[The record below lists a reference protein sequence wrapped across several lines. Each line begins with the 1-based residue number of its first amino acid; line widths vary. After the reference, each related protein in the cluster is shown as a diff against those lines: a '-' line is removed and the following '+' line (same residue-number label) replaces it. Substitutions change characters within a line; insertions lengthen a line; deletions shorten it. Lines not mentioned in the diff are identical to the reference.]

1 MDERHD
7 QNIICKILK
16 IWSKA
21 CVFCCKEYPIPTIIL
36 ILSFLLYLFFP
47 FAFKF
52 VIYLSPLV
60 GILLLVHRHFL
71 GINLQKVR
79 HVEKDD
85 RKKKF
90 AKSRRSFK
98 SVYSDRG
105 KLIRRNT
112 MNRNH
117 DYIDTNDKDKDDI
130 FSKSLDDL
138 LTDRKAKDLREVKF
152 ESIAG
157 NGESSSAN
165 GDVNCN
171 NKNNNNKDVSK
182 HNVKAQDCKIM
193 HWTKENQKND
203 MDLGLSETERN
214 KRLESLMVRRRS
226 RKNLGFEEGG
236 STKCSNNNNVQI
248 SAIKTSKINPFLEDH
263 SGGKK
268 SPGSAPSFMLTTSNP
283 FDLPYD
289 PHEEKLDLTGDNFHQ
304 EFTVG
309 QPKEPVFCRHESF
322 SLGGFPHSVTAHD
335 KHERSRYNH
344 LSDKQKSAIEF
355 ETSTLDNEGD
365 NKHIQHDSPISD
377 DSISSNHPN
386 KEVASSEQAVG
397 VLCEEDGTTINPQ
410 EIDSYDDRKAD
421 INFLQ
426 GIKKRIHHAA
436 SNSIVSDLQVE
447 LSDED
452 TPPTLD
458 DLDIE
463 KDRQSFLNSSNPEAN
478 SGTIQG
484 NHIHE
489 PLGVPG
495 EGSVAQAAPDGLTK
509 VTMGQAS
516 VGSSSPKYVLQQEF
530 SANPASPYNIINE
543 TQLSD
548 DQARETSSSDNVLH
562 QTNDSDEHPSRD
574 RDIDNSQDQNVHEL

>member
-1 MDERHD
+1 MFET
-7 QNIICKILK
+7 K
-16 IWSKA
+16 
-21 CVFCCKEYPIPTIIL
+21 
-36 ILSFLLYLFFP
+36 
-47 FAFKF
+47 
-52 VIYLSPLV
+52 
-60 GILLLVHRHFL
+60 RHFL

-117 DYIDTNDKDKDDI
+117 DHIDTNDKDKDDI

-138 LTDRKAKDLREVKF
+138 LTDRKAKDIREVKF

-157 NGESSSAN
+157 KE
-165 GDVNCN
+165 
-171 NKNNNNKDVSK
+171 
-182 HNVKAQDCKIM
+182 
-193 HWTKENQKND
+193 ENQKND

-236 STKCSNNNNVQI
+236 STKNNNKNVQI

-268 SPGSAPSFMLTTSNP
+268 SPGSAPSSMLTSNP

-304 EFTVG
+304 EFTVN

-322 SLGGFPHSVTAHD
+322 SLGGFPHSVAAHD
-335 KHERSRYNH
+335 KLEISRYNY
-344 LSDKQKSAIEF
+344 LSDKQKSANEF
-355 ETSTLDNEGD
+355 GTSTLDNVGD

-386 KEVASSEQAVG
+386 KQVASSEQAVG

-410 EIDSYDDRKAD
+410 EIDSYYDRKAD

-458 DLDIE
+458 DLEIE

-478 SGTIQG
+478 SGMIQG
-484 NHIHE
+484 NHMHE
-489 PLGVPG
+489 PYGVPDQ
-495 EGSVAQAAPDGLTK
+495 GSVAQAAPDGLTK

-516 VGSSSPKYVLQQEF
+516 VGS
-530 SANPASPYNIINE
+530 ANQASPYNIINE
-543 TQLSD
+543 IQQSD
-548 DQARETSSSDNVLH
+548 DQTRETDSSDNVLH
-562 QTNDSDEHPSRD
+562 QTNNSVEHPSRD
-574 RDIDNSQDQNVHEL
+574 RDIDNSQDSFLAFPTNLLQIPHAKLVDGDKLV